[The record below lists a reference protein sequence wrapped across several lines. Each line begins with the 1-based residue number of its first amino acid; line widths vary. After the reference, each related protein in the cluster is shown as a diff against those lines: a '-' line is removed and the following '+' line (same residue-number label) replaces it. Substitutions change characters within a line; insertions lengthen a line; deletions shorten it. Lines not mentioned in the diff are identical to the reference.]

1 MTFPGF
7 PGAFYNVAGSFDQF
21 FRVQLTAAGLP
32 DWLPSAVVNYDFP
45 QKALTF
51 PSWSVTHLGTVPR
64 EIAQGRNLDPGWKG
78 VEQIGLAD
86 IRCWESVRRAQGAQG
101 RNLRQ
106 MRDMASRI
114 FATGAA
120 IPVLDVYGSTA
131 NPTGN
136 GTIIRI
142 SPLREVGLGPDPNP
156 DITSVRL
163 MAEYRYLERAT
174 AG

>member
-1 MTFPGF
+1 MAFTAH
-7 PGAFYNVAGSFDQF
+7 PGAFYNVAGSFDNF

-45 QKALTF
+45 QQPLTF
-51 PSWSVTHLGTVPR
+51 PSWSVTHLGPEPR

-86 IRCWESVRRAQGAQG
+86 VRCWESVRRANGAHG

-106 MRDMASRI
+106 MRDMAARV

-120 IPVLDVYGSTA
+120 IPILDVYGTTA

-136 GTIIRI
+136 GTIIRAN
-142 SPLREVGLGPDPNP
+142 PAREVQLGTDPNP
-156 DITSVRL
+156 DVTAVRL
-163 MAEYRYLERAT
+163 LVEYRYLERAT